1 MYRYDHQNQT
11 VFKYLPDFSVHKI
24 QIKPTSTETRFIPT
38 SLPPL
43 SVSKV
48 RLVILH
54 VTWFPLFQTHKM
66 S

>member
-1 MYRYDHQNQT
+1 MYRYDEQNQT
-11 VFKYLPDFSVHKI
+11 VLKHLSDFSVHKV

-48 RLVILH
+48 RIMIFSPLPATDIL
-54 VTWFPLFQTHKM
+54 
-66 S
+66 SN

>member
-1 MYRYDHQNQT
+1 MYRFDEQNPT
-11 VFKYLPDFSVHKI
+11 VLKYLSDFSVHKV

-48 RLVILH
+48 RIFFV
-54 VTWFPLFQTHKM
+54 VT
-66 S
+66 SSICD